1 MKKTNLFSALI
12 LIAVM
17 SIAITGCQNDSSSS
31 DAEAGK
37 DESSITENPETP
49 VPTAENSTAVVDPSL
64 PTTSVEWTA
73 KIHDFGDIPKGDK
86 QKTGFT
92 FKNTGDNPLVIASA
106 TAGCGCTVPK
116 KPEEPIAPG
125 AEGEIE
131 VEYNGSGTG
140 KISKNVTVLLNTET
154 GKDILNITAN
164 VIGGDIPPPPP
175 Q

>member
-1 MKKTNLFSALI
+1 MALI
-12 LIAVM
+12 
-17 SIAITGCQNDSSSS
+17 AILAFGMTACQNDSKDSA
-31 DAEAGK
+31 DGDEATTATL
-37 DESSITENPETP
+37 TEDVTTSEI
-49 VPTAENSTAVVDPSL
+49 AENATEVPEIPA
-64 PTTSVEWTA
+64 TTVEWTA
-73 KIHDFGDIPKGDK
+73 KVHDFGDIPKGEK
-86 QKTGFT
+86 QKTVFT
-92 FKNTGDNPLVIASA
+92 FKNTGENPLVISSA

-125 AEGEIE
+125 EEGEIE

-164 VIGGDIPPPPP
+164 VLGGETPP

>member
-1 MKKTNLFSALI
+1 MRKFNIFTTLA
-12 LIAVM
+12 LIAVL
-17 SIAITGCQNDSSSS
+17 AIGMTACQNDSNDSADSGD
-31 DAEAGK
+31 DATTTLTDDGAAEPALVDGAT
-37 DESSITENPETP
+37 DVPEI
-49 VPTAENSTAVVDPSL
+49 PS
-64 PTTSVEWTA
+64 TSVEWAA
-73 KIHDFGDIPKGDK
+73 KVHDFGDITKGEK
-86 QKTGFT
+86 QKTIFT
-92 FKNTGDNPLVIASA
+92 FKNTGDNPLVISSA

-164 VIGGDIPPPPP
+164 VIGGEAPPTPP